1 MRILDFF
8 RNIFQRQV
16 IDENSFEYHV
26 QQMINILKDNFPPG
40 HNAKNV
46 AIGALHHLLQEY
58 KQQQRK

>member
-26 QQMINILKDNFPPG
+26 EQMIYVLKDNFPSE
-40 HNAKNV
+40 HNARNV
-46 AIGALHHLLQEY
+46 AIGALHHLLQEHR
-58 KQQQRK
+58 QQKRK